1 MSYTP
6 VIPFSG
12 YAGWKLLNRT
22 METQKA
28 AFTASADIQRNEDY
42 FREKIGSI
50 TTAKELVS
58 DRRLLSVALGAFG
71 LDDDINNKYFIQ
83 KVLEEGTLDTESLAN
98 KLSDKTYLKLSQAF
112 GFGDYSVPRTALS
125 DFADEILEQ
134 YETREFEVAVGDS
147 DNDLRLALAAQRDLS
162 ELASK
167 SNSENTKW
175 YSIIGSESL
184 ATVVRTALGLPD
196 STSSLDVD
204 QQVTVYKNKAESV
217 LGSSDPAEF
226 SDADKVEKVIKLF
239 LLRSQLENGT
249 STGSGSA
256 ALQILQSASSNPS
269 ANILSLLL

>member
-22 METQKA
+22 MEMQKA

-167 SNSENTKW
+167 SSSENTKW

-184 ATVVRTALGLPD
+184 ASVMRTALGLPD

-204 QQVTVYKNKAESV
+204 QQISVYKNKAESV
-217 LGSSDPAEF
+217 FGSSDPSEF
-226 SDADKVEKVIKLF
+226 SDTNKVEKVIKLF
-239 LLRSQLENGT
+239 LLRSQLENGS

-256 ALQILQSASSNPS
+256 ALQILQSASGNPS